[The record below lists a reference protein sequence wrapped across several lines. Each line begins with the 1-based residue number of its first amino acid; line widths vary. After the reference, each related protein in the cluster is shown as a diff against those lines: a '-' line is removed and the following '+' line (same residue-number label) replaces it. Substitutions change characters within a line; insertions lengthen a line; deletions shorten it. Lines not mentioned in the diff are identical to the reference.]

1 VEKSKA
7 MVLAGTDPPEL
18 PTVTMYGEAL
28 EWVREFKYLGCPIYA
43 NNKPHKCLPLVSHQ
57 PSKSWA
63 PWPLSSCLTPC
74 LTFPSS
80 KGLNLL
86 W

>member
-1 VEKSKA
+1 MGRSKA

-43 NNKPHKCLPLVSHQ
+43 NNKPHQCLPLDLTSAFQVVGPMASVVL
-57 PSKSWA
+57 PNSM
-63 PWPLSSCLTPC
+63 PDLPLIQRY
-74 LTFPSS
+74 
-80 KGLNLL
+80 KLL